1 MKRVIVVALSGG
13 LVAAAMLW
21 GSTPSA
27 FAIKAFSDQ
36 FRAKYVKEKPTND
49 KEKELAE
56 AVTKAKCLVCHRGRS
71 KKDRNPYGL
80 QLAELLDRRTDRD
93 KIEKI
98 HKAMDKVAKMKS
110 DPKKKDSP
118 TFGELIAD
126 GKLPGGDPEKAK
138 SEEKSPS
145 RP

>member
-1 MKRVIVVALSGG
+1 
-13 LVAAAMLW
+13 MLW
-21 GSTPSA
+21 GSIPPA
-27 FAIKAFSDQ
+27 FAIGAFSDQ
-36 FRAKYVKEKPTND
+36 FRAKYVKEKPTNE
-49 KEKELAE
+49 KEKAFAE
-56 AVTKAKCLVCHRGRS
+56 AVTKAKCLVCHQGRS
-71 KKDRNPYGL
+71 KKDRNPYGA

-98 HKAMDKVAKMKS
+98 QKAMNKVAKMKS

-138 SEEKSPS
+138 SEEKRSS